1 MGDTLLHS
9 AVELRP
15 YCPPQLFENL
25 LRRYPHQA
33 SIPDDQGRLP
43 LHLACL
49 RLSDRDDLLTAAIRR
64 HTVRAL
70 LRANPAA
77 ASVVDARG
85 HHPLR
90 IALEAGA
97 TSHDDVDAVTDLYLA
112 HREALPSDR
121 AYSVLTVSRASDA
134 LVRLLRDETD
144 PRVVAAALHAYHDDA
159 DVAARC
165 CDALAAGV
173 ADDDVYAERVV
184 VFGGVDAVVRAAER
198 PRRTTPGRRRP
209 PAGCCGRWRRRGPF
223 GSPWRRRRA
232 TRATSD
238 GRRVGRCGPWG
249 RRQRATTAATGVVPW
264 RW

>member
-184 VFGGVDAVVRAAER
+184 VFGGVDAVVRAAEAS
-198 PRRTTPGRRRP
+198 PDDARTQTAACRVLRALAA
-209 PAGCCGRWRRRGPF
+209 AGAFRVAVAAASRHAR
-223 GSPWRRRRA
+223 
-232 TRATSD
+232 D
-238 GRRVGRCGPWG
+238 VGREACRTLWAMGE
-249 RRQRATTAATGVVPW
+249 AAATGVVPW